1 MDKAIKRAIEE
12 AGGPTAL
19 SRAISEVT
27 SETITPQA
35 ISLWKICPVKWALPV
50 ARITGVKH
58 HELRPD
64 IYPPPVKRKAKS
76 RNFKKAKKSKR
87 ARA

>member
-27 SETITPQA
+27 PETITPQA
-35 ISLWKICPVKWALPV
+35 ISLWKICPIKWVLAV
-50 ARITGVKH
+50 SRITGVKRY
-58 HELRPD
+58 ELRPD
-64 IYPPPVKRKAKS
+64 IYPAPVRRKPKRAKA
-76 RNFKKAKKSKR
+76 SKR